1 MDVLQI
7 ALVWVCL
14 IADPSKCVVHQGES
28 FMGPVTTPKNQQQ
41 CKEEIIKLAI
51 KINKSL
57 DPSKWILVSSGCSL
71 EKNKPRQY
79 SLPSSPKL
87 I

>member
-1 MDVLQI
+1 MDVFQV

-14 IADPSKCVVHQGES
+14 IADPSKCVVHEGES
-28 FMGPVTTPKNQQQ
+28 FMGSVTTPEQ
-41 CKEEIIKLAI
+41 CKEEIIKLAV

-57 DPSKWILVSSGCSL
+57 DPNKWILVYSGCNPI
-71 EKNKPRQY
+71 KY
-79 SLPSSPKL
+79 SVPYDYKL